1 MRVVKPKD
9 YSVTVVFGYIIQH
22 RYRIMAS
29 FSEMGSA
36 MSGNST
42 DFVPPPYICSSTS
55 EESDCG
61 LSGDECHTTALEEDR
76 QMLGKKRRENKKKPK
91 GTGHGEP
98 SGQKRKGD
106 EDYEMRA
113 PKKVEKMEMEGTRCK
128 DEEDKSRESVPVSG
142 VDTHDETLWDIY
154 CNLPVFPD
162 GSRQKSKRRGYV
174 VSLDDNMVY
183 YGPIYDSQRQLLTF
197 KARVLCD
204 IVKDPHSPKFH
215 VSDDVLMFPL
225 CNPGMLAKWKSGEV
239 YEVFQATRLA
249 SQSKHVLGTQPVSIL
264 EHCLLRYILDIGDT
278 GLSHMR
284 LQGKTQT
291 FINWHLDKPWGN
303 TSLNCKDPLV
313 QFFENH
319 MAAENSLLVMR
330 CMVLQHKASLLKFL
344 TELDTQAIELAAAR
358 YEICQDFVNDMKV
371 RMNRV
376 HSVLS
381 DFETKNLLVF

>member
-1 MRVVKPKD
+1 
-9 YSVTVVFGYIIQH
+9 
-22 RYRIMAS
+22 MAS
-29 FSEMGSA
+29 FSEMGNA
-36 MSGNST
+36 MSGGMA
-42 DFVPPPYICSSTS
+42 DFGPPGGPYACSSAS

-61 LSGDECHTTALEEDR
+61 LSGDEGHTTALEEDR
-76 QMLGKKRRENKKKPK
+76 QMLGRKRRENTKKTK

-98 SGQKRKGD
+98 FGQKRKGD
-106 EDYEMRA
+106 EDYERSA
-113 PKKVEKMEMEGTRCK
+113 SKKVEKMEMEGTRCK
-128 DEEDKSRESVPVSG
+128 EEEDKSRESVPVSV
-142 VDTHDETLWDIY
+142 VDTDDDTLWDSY

-183 YGPIYDSQRQLLTF
+183 HGPIYDFQRQLLSF

-204 IVKDPHSPKFH
+204 IVKDPHSPKFL
-215 VSDDVLMFPL
+215 VSGDVLMFPL

-239 YEVFQATRLA
+239 YEVFRATRLA
-249 SQSKHVLGTQPVSIL
+249 STSKQVLGTQPVSIL

-278 GLSHMR
+278 GLGHMR

-291 FINWHLDKPWGN
+291 FVNWHLDKPWGN

-344 TELDTQAIELAAAR
+344 TELDWQAIELAAAR
-358 YEICQDFVNDMKV
+358 YEICQDFVNDMKA
-371 RMNRV
+371 RV
-376 HSVLS
+376 NQIHSVLS
-381 DFETKNLLVF
+381 DFETKNLLMF